1 MQDLNKGRKR
11 GATTPLA
18 GKVAKR
24 AAQVRTCVPLRC
36 SLQQAASR
44 WFAVG
49 ELIRLA
55 AEHTQLQMEVLTHLM
70 LPRET
75 LVQSG
80 RWSQPKL
87 AGPAHK
93 MPFVTRSGSRRTSA
107 THRQ

>member
-24 AAQVRTCVPLRC
+24 AAQVCTCVVLRC

-49 ELIRLA
+49 ELNCLA
-55 AEHTQLQMEVLTHLM
+55 AEHTLLKRKALTQLM

-75 LVQSG
+75 MVWSG

-87 AGPAHK
+87 AGLA
-93 MPFVTRSGSRRTSA
+93 
-107 THRQ
+107 